1 MTDTFA
7 PLVLFDLDGTLLD
20 SARDLH
26 AAMNRLLAEKSEA
39 PVAFAAFRPV
49 VSKGARAM
57 LKQSF
62 LHADELARELLLPE
76 FLAIYEQSLAE
87 YSNVFDGIEQVLAH
101 IEGQDALWGIVTNKP
116 YYLAEPLVQKLGWS
130 QRSAVL
136 LGGDSLP
143 NKKPEPD
150 QLLHACTLL
159 GIAPEKA
166 VYIGDDERDV
176 QAANAANMRSIGA
189 LWGYHPLDDV
199 PERWQAD
206 DLAETPLDLITGR
219 LMHSLQ

>member
-39 PVAFAAFRPV
+39 PIAFDVFRPV

-62 LHADELARELLLPE
+62 LHADEHTRELLLPE
-76 FLAIYEQSLAE
+76 FLSIYERGLAE
-87 YSNVFDGIEQVLAH
+87 FSNVFDGIDEVLAH
-101 IEGQDALWGIVTNKP
+101 IEAQDALWGIVTNKP

-143 NKKPEPD
+143 NKKPDPD
-150 QLLHACTLL
+150 QLLHACALL

-206 DLAETPLDLITGR
+206 DLAETPLDLIAGR
-219 LMHSLQ
+219 LMHSLR

>member
-1 MTDTFA
+1 LTDPIA
-7 PLVLFDLDGTLLD
+7 PLILFDLDGTLLD

-26 AAMNRLLAEKSEA
+26 AAMNRLLAEKSEPA
-39 PVAFAAFRPV
+39 IAFEVFRPV

-62 LHADELARELLLPE
+62 RDADEHTRELLLPE

-87 YSNVFDGIEQVLAH
+87 FSTVFDGIDQVLAH
-101 IEGQDALWGIVTNKP
+101 IEQQQAMWGIVTNKP
-116 YYLAEPLVQKLGWS
+116 FYLAEPLVQKLAWTE
-130 QRSAVL
+130 RSAIL

-150 QLLHACTLL
+150 QLLHACAVL
-159 GIAPEKA
+159 GVAPEKT
-166 VYIGDDERDV
+166 VYVGDDERDV

-189 LWGYHPLDDV
+189 LWGYRPLDDS
-199 PERWQAD
+199 PERWLAD
-206 DLAETPLDLITGR
+206 DLAESPMDLITSR
-219 LMHSLQ
+219 LLHSLS

>member
-1 MTDTFA
+1 LTEPLA
-7 PLVLFDLDGTLLD
+7 PLILFDLDGTLLD

-26 AAMNRLLAEKSEA
+26 AAMNRLLAKKSEPA
-39 PVAFAAFRPV
+39 IAFEVFRPV

-62 LHADELARELLLPE
+62 RDADEHSRELLLPE

-87 YSNVFDGIEQVLAH
+87 FSTVFDGIDQVLAH
-101 IEGQDALWGIVTNKP
+101 IEQQQAMWGIVTNKP
-116 YYLAEPLVQKLGWS
+116 YYLAEPLVRKLGWT
-130 QRSAVL
+130 QRSAIL

-150 QLLHACTLL
+150 QLLHASTVL
-159 GIAPEKA
+159 GVAPEKT
-166 VYIGDDERDV
+166 VYVGDDERDV

-189 LWGYHPLDDV
+189 LWGYRPLDDS
-199 PERWQAD
+199 PERWLAD
-206 DLAETPLDLITGR
+206 DLAESPMDLITSR
-219 LMHSLQ
+219 LLHSLP

>member
-1 MTDTFA
+1 MSDDIA

-26 AAMNRLLAEKSEA
+26 AAMNALLSRKSEP
-39 PVAFAAFRPV
+39 PVAFEEFRPV

-62 LHADELARELLLPE
+62 KQADDAQREILLPE
-76 FLAIYEQSLAE
+76 FLRHYENGLAE
-87 YSNVFDGIEQVLAH
+87 HSRLFDGIDAVLGY
-101 IEGQDALWGIVTNKP
+101 IEARSARWGIVTNKP
-116 YYLAEPLVQKLGWS
+116 YYLAEPLVSKLGWHG
-130 QRSAVL
+130 RSAIL

-143 NKKPEPD
+143 RKKPDPD
-150 QLLHACTLL
+150 QLLHACAALSVE
-159 GIAPEKA
+159 PEQV

-189 LWGYHPLDDV
+189 LWGYRPADDDPL
-199 PERWQAD
+199 RWQAD
-206 DLAETPLDLITGR
+206 ALAAMPMDLIDLGLLR
-219 LMHSLQ
+219 RR

>member
-26 AAMNRLLAEKSEA
+26 AAMSRLLAQKFEA
-39 PVAFAAFRPV
+39 PVAFEVFRPV

-62 LHADELARELLLPE
+62 LRADERARELLLPE
-76 FLAIYEQSLAE
+76 FLAIYEQSLVE

-101 IEGQDALWGIVTNKP
+101 IEAQDALWGIVTNKP
-116 YYLAEPLVQKLGWS
+116 YYLAEPLVRKLGWS

-150 QLLHACTLL
+150 QLLHACALL
-159 GIAPEKA
+159 GIAPEKT

-199 PERWQAD
+199 PERWLAD
-206 DLAETPLDLITGR
+206 DLAETPLDLIAGR
-219 LMHSLQ
+219 LMHSLR

>member
-1 MTDTFA
+1 MSDRFA

-26 AAMNRLLAEKSEA
+26 AAMNALLTLKSE
-39 PVAFAAFRPV
+39 PVIGFDEFRPV

-62 LHADELARELLLPE
+62 KSADDKQRERLLPE
-76 FLAIYEQSLAE
+76 FLSIYEYNLAQ
-87 YSNVFDGIEQVLAH
+87 YSELFEGIDMVLDH
-101 IEGQDALWGIVTNKP
+101 IESKSARWGIITNKP
-116 YYLAEPLVQKLGWS
+116 FYLAEPLIEKLGWQS
-130 QRSAVL
+130 RCAIL

-143 NKKPEPD
+143 RKKPDPD
-150 QLLHACTLL
+150 QLLHACNVLSVD
-159 GIAPEKA
+159 PEQV

-189 LWGYHPLDDV
+189 LWGYRPLDDD
-199 PERWQAD
+199 PLRWQAD
-206 DLAETPLDLITGR
+206 ALAEIPRDLIELG
-219 LMHSLQ
+219 LMHSR

>member
-1 MTDTFA
+1 MTDRIA
-7 PLVLFDLDGTLLD
+7 PLILFDLDGTLLD

-26 AAMNRLLAEKSEA
+26 AAMNRLLAGKSEPA
-39 PVAFAAFRPV
+39 IAFDVFRPV

-62 LHADELARELLLPE
+62 RDADEHTRELLLPE
-76 FLAIYEQSLAE
+76 FLSIYERGLAE
-87 YSNVFDGIEQVLAH
+87 FSTVFDGVDEVLAH
-101 IEGQDALWGIVTNKP
+101 IEARDALWGIVTNKP
-116 YYLAEPLVQKLGWS
+116 YYLAEPLVEKLGWS
-130 QRSAVL
+130 QRSAIL

-150 QLLHACTLL
+150 QLLHACAVL
-159 GIAPEKA
+159 GVAPEKT

-189 LWGYHPLDDV
+189 LWGYRPLDDS
-199 PERWQAD
+199 PERWLAD
-206 DLAETPLDLITGR
+206 DLAETPMDLITSR
-219 LMHSLQ
+219 LLHSLP

>member
-1 MTDTFA
+1 MSDRFA

-26 AAMNRLLAEKSEA
+26 AAMNALLALKSE
-39 PVAFAAFRPV
+39 PIIGFDEFRPV

-62 LHADELARELLLPE
+62 KSADDKQREILLPE
-76 FLAIYEQSLAE
+76 FLSIYEYNLAQFSE
-87 YSNVFDGIEQVLAH
+87 LFEGIDAVLDH
-101 IEGQDALWGIVTNKP
+101 IESQSARWGIVTNKP
-116 YYLAEPLVQKLGWS
+116 FYLAEPLIEKLGWQS
-130 QRSAVL
+130 RCAIL

-143 NKKPEPD
+143 RKKPDPD
-150 QLLHACTLL
+150 QLLHACNVLSVD
-159 GIAPEKA
+159 PEQV

-189 LWGYHPLDDV
+189 LWGYRPLDDD
-199 PERWQAD
+199 PLRWQAD
-206 DLAETPLDLITGR
+206 ALAEIPRDLIERG
-219 LMHSLQ
+219 LMHSR

>member
-39 PVAFAAFRPV
+39 PVAFAVFRPV

-62 LHADELARELLLPE
+62 LHADERARELLLPE

-87 YSNVFDGIEQVLAH
+87 YSNVFDGIDQVLAH
-101 IEGQDALWGIVTNKP
+101 IEAQDALWGIVTNKP

-150 QLLHACTLL
+150 QLLHACRLL

-206 DLAETPLDLITGR
+206 DLAETPLDLIAGR